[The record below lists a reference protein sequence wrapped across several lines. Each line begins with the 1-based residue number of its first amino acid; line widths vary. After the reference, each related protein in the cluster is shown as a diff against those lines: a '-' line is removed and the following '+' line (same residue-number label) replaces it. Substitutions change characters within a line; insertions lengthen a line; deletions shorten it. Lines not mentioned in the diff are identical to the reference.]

1 MSQIVAVLRAIAD
14 NPGGTIEELAES
26 MRTHPSKVRNHVHQ
40 AKHQGWAAMRMDDVT
55 HKPGYLLTDAGKAK
69 LANAGAKPAKAEP
82 AAATASAAKA
92 TEPQKADTSDD
103 ASAAASL
110 LGIIYEIR
118 TAISDPTGKIMLG
131 DLAATIASREL
142 QRAALSAE
150 LGEAEAQIAQHHD
163 ALAQLLPPDW
173 PIDPS
178 DMTTDDIIK
187 QLASVIVELRSRTER
202 TVESRL
208 EAEAVDVIDA
218 AKGYIV
224 SASKRKPRRI
234 NRPEAARTAALAAVR
249 NGAQRADV
257 FALVPVGTAKRGAQ
271 WNAK

>member
-14 NPGGTIEELAES
+14 NPGGTIEELADS

-40 AKHQGWAAMRMDDVT
+40 AKHQGWASMRMDDVT
-55 HKPGYLLTDAGKAK
+55 HKPGYVLTDTGKAK
-69 LANAGAKPAKAEP
+69 LANAAAKPAKAAKAE
-82 AAATASAAKA
+82 AAAPAAAKA
-92 TEPQKADTSDD
+92 TEPAKADKSDD

-118 TAISDPTGKIMLG
+118 TAIGDPLGKIMLG

-142 QRAALSAE
+142 QRSALSVE
-150 LGEAEAQIAQHHD
+150 LGEAEAQIRQNHD

-178 DMTTDDIIK
+178 DMSTDDIIK
-187 QLASVIVELRSRTER
+187 QLAATLAATRAPAPATSDDD
-202 TVESRL
+202 
-208 EAEAVDVIDA
+208 AVDILDA

-257 FALVPVGTAKRGAQ
+257 FALVPVGTAKRGAEWAGQ
-271 WNAK
+271 